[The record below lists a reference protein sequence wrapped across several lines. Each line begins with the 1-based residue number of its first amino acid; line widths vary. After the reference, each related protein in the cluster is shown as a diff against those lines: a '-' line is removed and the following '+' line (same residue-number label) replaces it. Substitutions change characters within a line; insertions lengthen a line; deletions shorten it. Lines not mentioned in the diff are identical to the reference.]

1 MDARSEDTA
10 LFYRLIHRQR
20 GDPKSS
26 MCELAV
32 NDEKHCGTASIREG
46 WTEHFHNLAIPA
58 VDSRYDEKYYNCVTE
73 DIDVIHDICE
83 HEADPLQPTDEEEVT
98 SSIKQLNTGKAPD
111 IYGVT
116 AEHILYAGNTI
127 VYMLVDVMNA
137 IFNLGQVPDILKH
150 GTITP
155 IFKKKGSKNEAKNY
169 RGITVL
175 PVIAKLL
182 ELLLRS
188 RMRAVLDPQQNP
200 MQQGFTQ
207 RSSPL

>member
-1 MDARSEDTA
+1 M
-10 LFYRLIHRQR
+10 
-20 GDPKSS
+20 
-26 MCELAV
+26 
-32 NDEKHCGTASIREG
+32 
-46 WTEHFHNLAIPA
+46 
-58 VDSRYDEKYYNCVTE
+58 
-73 DIDVIHDICE
+73 
-83 HEADPLQPTDEEEVT
+83 T
-98 SSIKQLNTGKAPD
+98 SSIKQLNTGKAPA

-116 AEHILYAGNTI
+116 TEHILYAGNTI

-155 IFKKKGSKNEAKNY
+155 VFKKKGSKNEAKIY

-200 MQQGFTQ
+200 MQRGFTQ
-207 RSSPL
+207 RSSPLYCALIIEEFIRMALDRKEPSYAAYLDAKTASDVVNHNSLLRKLFNVGVSGKLWTLIQNFHVNATSVVKWDGSISSSFSILQGVRQGGI